1 MPSQREGGGGGSG
14 GSTGME
20 VEVEVWHTLHMAVTG
35 GSCAVPRFV
44 CCQKKRKKE
53 KKLPALHF
61 ALLFNFAAQRLANFF
76 LGKATVC
83 MASSQVVS
91 VQQLIKSQT
100 EEERRIVST
109 VSNTQRSN

>member
-1 MPSQREGGGGGSG
+1 MLAHSTHGSDRRK
-14 GSTGME
+14 
-20 VEVEVWHTLHMAVTG
+20 LR
-35 GSCAVPRFV
+35 CATACLLP
-44 CCQKKRKKE
+44 KK

-91 VQQLIKSQT
+91 VRQRQQQQLIKSQT
-100 EEERRIVST
+100 ETERDSE
-109 VSNTQRSN
+109 

>member
-1 MPSQREGGGGGSG
+1 MPSQREGGGGGGSG
-14 GSTGME
+14 GDGGGGVARE
-20 VEVEVWHTLHMAVTG
+20 HTLHMAVTG

-91 VQQLIKSQT
+91 VQQLIKSQR
-100 EEERRIVST
+100 ERERRIVST